1 MVTVVLCIALVFVSI
16 KWFLQYI
23 NTLVLSNYIVKKG
36 YKSPSD
42 KEIEECTKFVL
53 KNLLKRKK

>member
-16 KWFLQYI
+16 KWVLHISTHWCLAIILSKKVI
-23 NTLVLSNYIVKKG
+23 N
-36 YKSPSD
+36 PSD